1 MLRKHKCWK
10 IVYTSTGEFKGTID
24 KYIIVFAFMLSSFHL
39 L

>member
-1 MLRKHKCWK
+1 MLSKHKCWK
-10 IVYTSTGEFKGTID
+10 IVYTSGEFKGTID